1 VIIGG
6 GSSGDTV
13 TIDGGSANSASDDT
27 VIIGGGSSGDT
38 VTIDGG
44 ASCDSVIIDG
54 GFANEFVYEPGV
66 WPAITDLLITPFG
79 DFTLLC

>member
-1 VIIGG
+1 VII
-6 GSSGDTV
+6 D
-13 TIDGGSANSASDDT
+13 
-27 VIIGGGSSGDT
+27 GGSSGDT

-44 ASCDSVIIDG
+44 ASCDTVIIDG